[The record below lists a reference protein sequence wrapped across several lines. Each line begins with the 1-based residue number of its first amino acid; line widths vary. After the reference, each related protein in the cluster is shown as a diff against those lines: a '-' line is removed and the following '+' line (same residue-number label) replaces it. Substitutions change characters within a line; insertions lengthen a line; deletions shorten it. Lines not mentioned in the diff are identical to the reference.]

1 MSRQNLAFN
10 LKLMSNF
17 AEMPNLTVFL
27 NFKNVCLVFDEVK
40 VKEDLVYDK
49 HSANLVGFVRI
60 RDVNDHLSR
69 FERMESSEPI
79 KPQLA
84 THIFTFMVSGI
95 LSDLEFPYVS
105 FPCFSLSGDQLY
117 SLVWGCIR
125 RLEACGFKVLVITW
139 DGASANRKF
148 LNLHKTENEGMVC
161 KTINPYANEDRPVFF
176 ISDPPHLIKTVQNCW
191 AKS

>member
-1 MSRQNLAFN
+1 M
-10 LKLMSNF
+10 
-17 AEMPNLTVFL
+17 
-27 NFKNVCLVFDEVK
+27 CLVFDEVK

-105 FPCFSLSGDQLY
+105 FPCSSLSGDQLYSLVWGCDQLY

-125 RLEACGFKVLVITW
+125 RLEACGFKVLVITC

-176 ISDPPHLIKTVQNCW
+176 ISDPPHLIKTVQ
-191 AKS
+191 S

>member
-1 MSRQNLAFN
+1 M
-10 LKLMSNF
+10 
-17 AEMPNLTVFL
+17 
-27 NFKNVCLVFDEVK
+27 CLVFDEVK

-60 RDVNDHLSR
+60 GDVNDHLSR

-95 LSDLEFPYVS
+95 LSDLEFPYIS
-105 FPCFSLSGDQLY
+105 FPCSSLSGDQLY

-125 RLEACGFKVLVITW
+125 RLEACGFKVLAITC

-148 LNLHKTENEGMVC
+148 LKLHKTENEGMVC
-161 KTINPYANEDRPVFF
+161 KTINPYAYEDRPVFF
-176 ISDPPHLIKTVQNCW
+176 ISDPPHLIKTVRNCW
-191 AKS
+191 ANSYGHNWTRNLWVCFYMHGRRY